1 MRLHLVL
8 PAACALLLFAGC
20 NQAPG
25 YPKQSEEVLR
35 PQDQLSFPVLY
46 KQNCAGC
53 HGANGQKGAAID
65 LANPEYQA
73 LVDDATMKK
82 WITGGM
88 PATGMPAF
96 GQSAGGMLTEQ
107 QIDALIAGMRKEW
120 SNDGAFNG
128 ATPPPYAQPESG
140 GDAAHGHQVY
150 TSACASCHQGTTQQI
165 TDQNYLALVGDQALR
180 TIIVAGRPD
189 VGHPDWRNDISGKPL
204 SPQDVTDVVTYL
216 NSLRSASADQA
227 PATNQPQAKQ

>member
-20 NQAPG
+20 NQSPG

-107 QIDALIAGMRKEW
+107 QIDALVAGMRKEW
-120 SNDGAFNG
+120 SSPGVFNG
-128 ATPPPYAQPESG
+128 VTPPPYAQPETG

-150 TSACASCHQGTTQQI
+150 TSACASCHQGTKQQI

-204 SPQDVTDVVTYL
+204 SAQDVTDVVTYL

-227 PATNQPQAKQ
+227 QPTDQPQAKQ